1 MKNDTKGAKGMPRK
15 MLVIDDDQMV
25 LSSCLRIFSEEGF
38 DVVTTTSPEEGLSL
52 VLDTYFDVVLCDW
65 MMPGLDGM
73 DVISRL
79 DLTSPGSAVIMISGY
94 PSIGRATEAMKR
106 GAMDYVEK
114 PFAPDEIIAAVQ
126 KAIQRKEAE
135 EKQII
140 ERFGDLAKTGHISL
154 PSIDDKMLRALS
166 AAIEERRRI
175 DAKPSIEALS
185 EPERLREM
193 ILAVLDRYARN
204 PNQLIAML
212 QAVHSYAGYLSYDAI
227 GLIADELHMSEHD
240 IFGTASFYAQ
250 FKFEK
255 PGKHLMRCCTGTA
268 CFVGGGGV
276 ILEAMQSKLHIAPGQ
291 TTEDGMFTLERVACL
306 GCCALAPVVTID
318 GEVHGNMNPSKLSR
332 IIDRIYRA
340 ESKG

>member
-1 MKNDTKGAKGMPRK
+1 MARK

-25 LSSCLRIFSEEGF
+25 LSSCLRIFEEGF
-38 DVVTTTSPEEGLSL
+38 YVITTTSPEEGLSL
-52 VLDTYFDVVLCDW
+52 VLDTYFDAILCDW
-65 MMPGLDGM
+65 MMPGLNGM
-73 DVISRL
+73 EVISRL
-79 DLTSPGSAVIMISGY
+79 GETSPGSAVIMISGY

-114 PFAPDEIIAAVQ
+114 PFTPDEIIKAVNE
-126 KAIQRKEAE
+126 AIQRKEAS
-135 EKQII
+135 EKELV
-140 ERFGDLAKTGHISL
+140 ERFGTLARSGHISF
-154 PSIDDKMLRALS
+154 PSIDEKILQALS
-166 AAIEERRRI
+166 AAIDERRRI
-175 DAKPSIEALS
+175 DAKPSVGTLS
-185 EPERLREM
+185 EPERLRE
-193 ILAVLDRYARN
+193 IIRAVLDKYDRN
-204 PNQLIAML
+204 ANHLIAML
-212 QAVHSYAGYLSYDAI
+212 QAVHSYDGYLSYDSI

-276 ILEAMQSKLHIAPGQ
+276 ILEAIKAKLNIVPGQ
-291 TTEDGMFTLERVACL
+291 TTEDGMFSLERVACL

-318 GEVHGNMNPSKLSR
+318 GEVYGKMNPSKLSR
-332 IIDRIYRA
+332 IIDKMYRA